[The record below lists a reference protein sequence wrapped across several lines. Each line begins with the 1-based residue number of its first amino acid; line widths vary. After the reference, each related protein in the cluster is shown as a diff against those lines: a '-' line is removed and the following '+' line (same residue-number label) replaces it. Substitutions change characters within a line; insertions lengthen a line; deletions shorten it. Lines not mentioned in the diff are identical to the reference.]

1 MPYLRLDTGHWPIG
15 LSAVRFKEVSA
26 RCPDKS
32 AQVDDDF
39 AFALGKFARKQRLPN
54 PGETPRHKQLQ
65 LVGLS
70 LRIALGLVVALVGWN
85 CGGAFSARAT
95 DQQSINGAAARLSS
109 EVPFQLSAGFLIL
122 VEGRVGPMTP
132 LKFILDTGATH
143 TVVDGKLADELSLP
157 RRKGKVLNFDKDL
170 KVDWTNLPE
179 LQVGPI
185 LARNAPVM
193 VGDLKQFSEFAEGID
208 AIIGMDLLRSSQSL
222 IIDYRKMVLTFRTS
236 DARGPW
242 TPQDAQALTVQLSV
256 QGQPVHLIIDT
267 GLQSMLLYTD
277 RLHKHMPGVKLTDR
291 IAEVRQG
298 RLRGEKALLSGILF
312 GPDESQASVLLL
324 SKAPD
329 SLPTDIDG
337 YLGLSIL
344 HAQIIQLDFASN
356 KLRWQ

>member
-26 RCPDKS
+26 RFPDKS

-54 PGETPRHKQLQ
+54 PGETPRHKQLH

-132 LKFILDTGATH
+132 LTFILDTGATH

-170 KVDWTNLPE
+170 TVDWTNLPE
-179 LQVGPI
+179 LQVGPMI
-185 LARNAPVM
+185 CCETLGLDGADFCRGYIQHFLKTEKEIPNQSAARI
-193 VGDLKQFSEFAEGID
+193 Q
-208 AIIGMDLLRSSQSL
+208 R
-222 IIDYRKMVLTFRTS
+222 
-236 DARGPW
+236 
-242 TPQDAQALTVQLSV
+242 
-256 QGQPVHLIIDT
+256 
-267 GLQSMLLYTD
+267 D
-277 RLHKHMPGVKLTDR
+277 RLCFNLADVFGCLFAIHK
-291 IAEVRQG
+291 
-298 RLRGEKALLSGILF
+298 LF
-312 GPDESQASVLLL
+312 RCGMSED
-324 SKAPD
+324 
-329 SLPTDIDG
+329 
-337 YLGLSIL
+337 
-344 HAQIIQLDFASN
+344 HA
-356 KLRWQ
+356 

>member
-1 MPYLRLDTGHWPIG
+1 MQN
-15 LSAVRFKEVSA
+15 A
-26 RCPDKS
+26 
-32 AQVDDDF
+32 
-39 AFALGKFARKQRLPN
+39 
-54 PGETPRHKQLQ
+54 HKQLH

-70 LRIALGLVVALVGWN
+70 LRIALGLVVVLVSWN

-122 VEGRVGPMTP
+122 VEGRVGPITP
-132 LKFILDTGATH
+132 RKFILDTGATH

-185 LARNAPVM
+185 LARNVPVM
-193 VGDLKQFSEFAEGID
+193 VADLKRFSEFAEGVD
-208 AIIGMDLLRSSQSL
+208 AIVGMDLLRSSQSL

-236 DARGPW
+236 DPW
-242 TPQDAQALTVQLSV
+242 KPRDAQALTVQLFV
-256 QGQPVHLIIDT
+256 QGQPVQLIIDT
-267 GLQSMLLYTD
+267 GRQSMLLYTD

-324 SKAPD
+324 PKAPD

-344 HAQIIQLDFASN
+344 HAQIIELNFASD